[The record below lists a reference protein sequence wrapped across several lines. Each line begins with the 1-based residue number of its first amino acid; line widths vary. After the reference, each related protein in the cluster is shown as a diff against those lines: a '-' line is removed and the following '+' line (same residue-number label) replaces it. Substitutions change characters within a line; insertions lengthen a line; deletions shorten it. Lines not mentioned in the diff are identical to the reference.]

1 MNTGKG
7 IVLKLISAVLF
18 AVMSALIRYLGAR
31 YPIGE
36 VVFFR
41 SAFAIVPVVLVY
53 AWRGELMAAVR
64 TESPLGQASRGAL
77 SIVGMFCN
85 FGALARL
92 PLIEANAISFT
103 SPLISVALAALVLK
117 ERVRIYRWSA
127 VTIGF
132 LGVLVVLAPHLS
144 GDELTIAMASAT
156 SVAGVIY
163 AVAGSVT
170 NAGTMIQTRHLTKS
184 ETTSSIVF
192 YFSLICALAG
202 LVTWPFGWITPTS
215 HELVALMCIGFLG
228 GTGHIFL
235 TESYRYA
242 SASMV
247 APFDYTSMIWALV
260 LGYAMFGEMPT
271 VMIVVGS
278 AIIAGAG
285 LFVIWREHQ
294 LALARRRAV
303 EGATTSPKRLEGDD
317 GARVGDPGNGLH
329 LLGDEM
335 ADIGRGIDVEFHQ
348 QIEVAGG
355 RIDFRGDLG
364 VRELIGDLVGLAEL
378 TFDLHEKGDH
388 ARLRTAKIAYIS
400 VPAIA
405 GQDGRGRPEVCMH
418 RSSLPISPPTCW
430 RGSRAARR
438 GCIALPIPWRRT
450 TRRTCC
456 WPPARCRR

>member
-7 IVLKLISAVLF
+7 ITLKLISAVLF
-18 AVMSALIRYLGAR
+18 AVMSALIRYLGAS

-36 VVFFR
+36 VVFYR
-41 SAFAIVPVVLVY
+41 SAFAIIPVLAVY
-53 AWRGELMAAVR
+53 AWRGELAATVR
-64 TESPLGQASRGAL
+64 TERPFGQASRGAL

-103 SPLISVALAALVLK
+103 SPLISVALASLILK

-132 LGVLVVLAPHLS
+132 LGVLVVLAPHFS
-144 GDELTIAMASAT
+144 GEELTIAMASAT

-163 AVAGSVT
+163 AIAGSVT

-202 LVTWPFGWITPTS
+202 LATLPFGWIRPTS
-215 HELVALMCIGFLG
+215 VEFAALAAVGFLG

-242 SASMV
+242 SASVV

-260 LGYAMFGEMPT
+260 LGYVMFGETPT
-271 VMIVVGS
+271 VMIVAGS
-278 AIIAGAG
+278 LIIAGAG

-294 LALARRRAV
+294 LAIERRREAIP
-303 EGATTSPKRLEGDD
+303 TT
-317 GARVGDPGNGLH
+317 
-329 LLGDEM
+329 
-335 ADIGRGIDVEFHQ
+335 
-348 QIEVAGG
+348 
-355 RIDFRGDLG
+355 
-364 VRELIGDLVGLAEL
+364 
-378 TFDLHEKGDH
+378 T
-388 ARLRTAKIAYIS
+388 LRT
-400 VPAIA
+400 P
-405 GQDGRGRPEVCMH
+405 
-418 RSSLPISPPTCW
+418 
-430 RGSRAARR
+430 
-438 GCIALPIPWRRT
+438 
-450 TRRTCC
+450 
-456 WPPARCRR
+456 